1 MEPVGRGFRPRTFL
15 LVTWAVN
22 VSINAF
28 YIAPAP
34 VFPEMIGDLGISNA
48 QAGALISAYL
58 VSILLFQLPAGY
70 VIDRRDPRIV
80 IVGASLA
87 FVALGVAMS
96 FVPRYDVLLAL
107 RVLAGIPVAFIF
119 VPSAFLVSRAFERT
133 PGRALGV
140 FLSAPPSGV
149 SLGTLFSPIL
159 GAALGWPVV
168 FAAFALPLLPLVPA
182 FARSSASLPLRAR
195 EGFGRRDYL
204 GAFRN
209 REVWKVGMVFACSY
223 AAYIFFASWTPTYLR
238 DAGFLSAALIGVLS
252 ALIPAAGILSRPL
265 GGHLAETTFARDKR
279 WVPAIAFAGL
289 FGVSLA
295 IPFTVGGGAVPL
307 LIASGFLAQF
317 PFSVYYLFSAQAL
330 PRKFGGTAY
339 ALMNT
344 TSLIGGSISPALAGF
359 LVDVTSGFTAAFA
372 MIAATALVGLGLT
385 ATVRGR

>member
-1 MEPVGRGFRPRTFL
+1 MEPHPPEFRPRAFL

-34 VFPEMIGDLGISNA
+34 VFPEMIRDLGISNA

-70 VIDRRDPRIV
+70 VIDRRDPRTV

-87 FVALGVAMS
+87 FVALGVSMS
-96 FVPRYDVLLAL
+96 LVPRYDALLAL
-107 RVLAGIPVAFIF
+107 RILAGIPVAFIF
-119 VPSAFLVSRAFERT
+119 VPSAFLVSRAFDRA
-133 PGRALGV
+133 PGKALGI

-149 SLGTLFSPIL
+149 ALGTLISPIL
-159 GAALGWPVV
+159 GAAFGWPVV

-182 FARSSASLPLRAR
+182 FVRVSAGLPTRPR
-195 EGFGRRDYL
+195 ERFHRRDYFA
-204 GAFRN
+204 AFRK

-238 DAGFLSAALIGVLS
+238 ATGVLNVAVIGVLS

-295 IPFTVGGGAVPL
+295 VPFAAAGAVPL

-317 PFSVYYLFSAQAL
+317 PFSVYYLFSSQAL
-330 PRKFGGTAY
+330 PRRFGGTAY

-344 TSLIGGSISPALAGF
+344 TSLVGGSISPALAGF
-359 LVDVTSGFTAAFA
+359 LVDLTGGFTAAFA
-372 MIAATALVGLGLT
+372 MIAATALLGLGLV
-385 ATVRGR
+385 AAVRER